1 LDRYNIEV
9 RRDIMVSKDG
19 WKTSEFWMMIFAVA
33 APLFGLPVSELS
45 AVGAGLYAAGRSAF
59 KIWG

>member
-1 LDRYNIEV
+1 
-9 RRDIMVSKDG
+9 MVSKDG
-19 WKTSEFWMMIFAVA
+19 WKTSELWMMIFAVA

-45 AVGAGLYAAGRSAF
+45 AVGAGLYAAGRAAF